1 MHARRCRFHSAL
13 CSCVPKGTAAAA
25 ESSTAAA
32 GESSSAAAEVGDQGS
47 SASSTSPA
55 ATDAIAD
62 MLTKMAAYVK
72 GEAEISVEDY
82 RLLQAMNLAAAE
94 RYSTMAEYSS
104 GLVKSAENLQGKC
117 EDLLP
122 QLAQV
127 RLRSENFAHAL
138 RRRVT
143 TGFPGV
149 VPALMQIDVLEA
161 QVGELESAVEQLDSY
176 SKRLEMKFSA
186 LQNQLG

>member
-1 MHARRCRFHSAL
+1 
-13 CSCVPKGTAAAA
+13 
-25 ESSTAAA
+25 
-32 GESSSAAAEVGDQGS
+32 
-47 SASSTSPA
+47 
-55 ATDAIAD
+55 
-62 MLTKMAAYVK
+62 
-72 GEAEISVEDY
+72 
-82 RLLQAMNLAAAE
+82 
-94 RYSTMAEYSS
+94 MAEYSS

-143 TGFPGV
+143 TAFPGV

-186 LQNQLG
+186 LQNLRLKRTAVASCGLPVQSSSWRALAGGRFFSGFCKTSWRADVVRARADDDLVWHFLGALGRADGDRARLCASRGGVSERAKKRNRIFHL